1 MTKFNALLLVLLVV
15 SCFWLVR
22 VEHESRRLFNELDRT
37 RTEARLLD
45 NEFQRLRSDQ
55 QSQATPLRVEK
66 TARERL
72 AMRLATPAV
81 TQYIS
86 RADAA
91 SQADPALASDLNPRA
106 GQTGPAPAW
115 GRTASSRS
123 SP

>member
-66 TARERL
+66 TARDRL
-72 AMRLATPAV
+72 AMRLATPAI
-81 TQYIS
+81 TQYIG
-86 RADAA
+86 RAEAA
-91 SQADPALASDLNPRA
+91 SQVDPAPPGDASPHD
-106 GQTGPAPAW
+106 
-115 GRTASSRS
+115 GRTGLARLSGRTEFSRS